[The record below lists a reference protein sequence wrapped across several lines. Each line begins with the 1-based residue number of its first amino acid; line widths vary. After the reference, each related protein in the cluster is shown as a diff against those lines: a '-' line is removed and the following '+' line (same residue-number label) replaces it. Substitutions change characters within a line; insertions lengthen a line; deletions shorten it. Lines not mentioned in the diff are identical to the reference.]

1 MPHAPSSILNQLDHA
16 RVVISLDNLLSVVV
30 HYGRA
35 TAPHDNL
42 LEHIDMALFEMVVES
57 YGSAMVARKCQLVAF
72 ALCTTAK
79 PGAFHRN
86 RPWDLGIAFRS
97 HDLKIQ
103 HLEDKVFLMRQ
114 LMLGGT
120 KQTIKSTTK
129 GTNPLVVSL

>member
-57 YGSAMVARKCQLVAF
+57 YGSAMVARKRQPGAF
-72 ALCTTAK
+72 ALWTTAK
-79 PGAFHRN
+79 QSEFHRD
-86 RPWDLGIAFRS
+86 RPWDPGIIFGS
-97 HDLKIQ
+97 HGLK
-103 HLEDKVFLMRQ
+103 
-114 LMLGGT
+114 
-120 KQTIKSTTK
+120 
-129 GTNPLVVSL
+129 P